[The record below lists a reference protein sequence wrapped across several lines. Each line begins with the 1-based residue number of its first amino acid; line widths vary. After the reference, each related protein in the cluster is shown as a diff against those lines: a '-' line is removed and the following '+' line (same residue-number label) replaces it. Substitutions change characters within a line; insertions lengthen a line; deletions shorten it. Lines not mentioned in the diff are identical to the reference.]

1 MAWCRTAR
9 SVTLQGVHEAG
20 SERDAYLLKALALV
34 TQHLPSGIAVLDAT
48 GHVMLVNEPCQ
59 RLLGLQATD
68 ARLWTEQVAGAQ
80 VRAAAG
86 GRFIALAER
95 PLARAL
101 AGDAVFG
108 WKGQLR
114 PPGGLQDVSVMVSAV
129 PLRDLSGEVSG
140 AVGIFSE
147 TNDQRRL
154 ESDLGSCLDE
164 QRRLVARIAELD
176 QQLAEMRARDTRVDS
191 SPAVSLSPRE
201 HEILELVGQ
210 GRTNREI
217 AAELGVSMRTV
228 KAHLEHLFRK
238 LGVTHRTQAATW
250 AAERHPMPPE

>member
-1 MAWCRTAR
+1 
-9 SVTLQGVHEAG
+9 
-20 SERDAYLLKALALV
+20 
-34 TQHLPSGIAVLDAT
+34 
-48 GHVMLVNEPCQ
+48 
-59 RLLGLQATD
+59 
-68 ARLWTEQVAGAQ
+68 
-80 VRAAAG
+80 
-86 GRFIALAER
+86 
-95 PLARAL
+95 
-101 AGDAVFG
+101 
-108 WKGQLR
+108 
-114 PPGGLQDVSVMVSAV
+114 MVSAV

-147 TNDQRRL
+147 TSDQCRL

-176 QQLAEMRARDTRVDS
+176 QQLAETRARDTRVDS
-191 SPAVSLSPRE
+191 SPVVSLSPRE

-228 KAHLEHLFRK
+228 KTHVEHLFKK

-250 AAERHPMPPE
+250 AAERHSVPPN

>member
-9 SVTLQGVHEAG
+9 SVTLQGVRQAG
-20 SERDAYLLKALALV
+20 SERDAYLLTALALV

-48 GHVMLVNEPCQ
+48 GHVLLVNEPCT

-68 ARLWTEQVAGAQ
+68 ARVWPEQIAGYQ
-80 VRAAAG
+80 VRAAD
-86 GRFIALAER
+86 GRFIALADR

-101 AGDAVFG
+101 AGEAVYG
-108 WKGQLR
+108 WECPLR
-114 PPGGLQDVSVMVSAV
+114 PPGGLQDIWVVVSAV

-140 AVGIFSE
+140 AVDIVSE
-147 TNDQRRL
+147 TSHQRRL

-164 QRRLVARIAELD
+164 QRRLVARVAELD

-191 SPAVSLSPRE
+191 SPAITLSPRE

-228 KAHLEHLFRK
+228 KTHLEHLFRK